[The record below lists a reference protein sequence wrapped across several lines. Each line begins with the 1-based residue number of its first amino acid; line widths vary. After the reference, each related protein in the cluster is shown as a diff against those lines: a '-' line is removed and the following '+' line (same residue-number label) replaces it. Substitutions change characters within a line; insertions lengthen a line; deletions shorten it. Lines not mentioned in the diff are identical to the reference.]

1 MSSETF
7 KKCVYI
13 VLFILIVVFF
23 TKDINFFNND
33 SYKDIKIIDNPND
46 ILVLVNKKNQ
56 LPKDFIPKELI
67 LLNEKYAIKDKYLRK
82 EAALAFEN
90 LSRDASILGYK
101 IIATSTYRNYDYQA
115 ELYNYYV
122 QEKGQAYA
130 DSCSARPGHSEHQT
144 GLTVDVMGSNNDY
157 DKFEDSDEFE
167 WMKNNAHLY
176 GFIMRYPKNK
186 TQETGFKY
194 EPWHYRYVGVNVA
207 KTIYSEDLVL
217 EEYLDKYGQ
226 IKKDN

>member
-33 SYKDIKIIDNPND
+33 SYKDIKMIDNPDD

-56 LPKDFIPKELI
+56 LPKDFVPKELI
-67 LLNEKYAIKDKYLRK
+67 LLNEKYAVKDKYLRK

-90 LSRDASILGYK
+90 LSRDASILGYQ

-122 QEKGQAYA
+122 REKGQAYA

-157 DKFEDSDEFE
+157 DKFEESDEFE

-207 KTIYSEDLVL
+207 KTIYSENLVL
-217 EEYLDKYGQ
+217 EEYLDKYSQ